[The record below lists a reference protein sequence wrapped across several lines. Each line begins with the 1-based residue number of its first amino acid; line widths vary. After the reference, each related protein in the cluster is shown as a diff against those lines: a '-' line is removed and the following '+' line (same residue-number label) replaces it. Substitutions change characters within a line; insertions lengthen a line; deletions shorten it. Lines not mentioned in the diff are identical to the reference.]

1 MTDGGLTIIEGTQEG
16 TVVVSV
22 GGRIDSGNA
31 GDFGQRLVTLFERGE
46 PRVLVDFAELL
57 YLTSAGFRALLVA
70 MDAAE
75 AKGAALRLCAMPPA
89 VRELFEMGG
98 LLDLFE
104 IFASQSEALSA

>member
-1 MTDGGLTIIEGTQEG
+1 MTDGGLTIIEGYQEQ
-16 TVVVSV
+16 TMVISV

-31 GDFGQRLVTLFERGE
+31 ADFGQRLVAMFERGE
-46 PRVLVDFAELL
+46 NRVLVDFANLL

-75 AKGAALRLCAMPPA
+75 LRGATLRLCAMQPT

-104 IFASQSEALSA
+104 IFASQREALTV

>member
-1 MTDGGLTIIEGTQEG
+1 MSDGGLTITEGYQEQ
-16 TVVVSV
+16 TIVVTL

-31 GDFGQRLVTLFERGE
+31 ADFGQRLVALFERGE
-46 PRVLVDFAELL
+46 SRVLVDFANLL

-75 AKGAALRLCAMPPA
+75 SRGASLRLCAMPPA
-89 VRELFEMGG
+89 VRDLFEMGG

-104 IFASQSEALSA
+104 TFASQREALAG